1 VTKYNKDVIMKILV
15 LCWFLISC
23 GGNGGSVPNS
33 PEPFK
38 PINLE
43 GTWQLTITIPE
54 CDKKFK
60 STYYVALN
68 ESSKHLLSTMTSFGE
83 YPDMDNMAA
92 CNSVMLP
99 DIVDLDPYTT
109 SSTAIQFK
117 EFLSLRF
124 IWVYDG
130 IDITEYSDS
139 QISLFRTIQTVVG
152 ERVWLYEFKR
162 AKNLYGSMQRYNASS
177 LKNGVIAVK
186 GCKHTY
192 NTTFYYRATFD
203 SLLTTFRD
211 SRYLEYLMV
220 YNDNPSFL
228 KGELCVASM
237 PSPII
242 FLPTYYPEYITALE
256 FRTMM
261 QGVWGRFTEVLS
273 WYPDEIQIIRME
285 NGIIASYTFK

>member
-1 VTKYNKDVIMKILV
+1 MRIFILC
-15 LCWFLISC
+15 LFLISC
-23 GGNGGSVPNS
+23 GGNGGSIPNS

-99 DIVDLDPYTT
+99 DIVNLSPYTT

-124 IWVYDG
+124 TWIYDG

-152 ERVWLYEFKR
+152 ERVWLYEFKHV
-162 AKNLYGSMQRYNASS
+162 KNSYSS
-177 LKNGVIAVK
+177 LRRYDVRLLSNGLVAVN
-186 GCKHTY
+186 GCKETY
-192 NTTFYYRATFD
+192 TTTFGYFEALYAGTK
-203 SLLTTFRD
+203 LGP
-211 SRYLEYLMV
+211 YLEYLQI
-220 YNDNPSFL
+220 YNENPL
-228 KGELCVASM
+228 LTKGNPCGVTNQFSQD
-237 PSPII
+237 
-242 FLPTYYPEYITALE
+242 FLPTYYPTVILALE
-256 FRTMM
+256 FRNMM
-261 QGVWGRFTEVLS
+261 QGIWGEPTTVLS
-273 WYPDEIQIIRME
+273 WYPDAIQIVRME
-285 NGIIASYTFK
+285 NGIIVGYKF